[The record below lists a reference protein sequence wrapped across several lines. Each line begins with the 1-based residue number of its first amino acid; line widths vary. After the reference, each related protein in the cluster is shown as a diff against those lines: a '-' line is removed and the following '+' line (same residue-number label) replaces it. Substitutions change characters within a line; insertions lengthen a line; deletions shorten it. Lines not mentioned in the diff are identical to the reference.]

1 MGSTPRVLHEPIG
14 GKASSGDR
22 QGDGVE
28 ACEHLDTEPFVVS
41 HHVDEGSEQQQL
53 RCQEG
58 DQGEQELENSAKET
72 RDHVRLHHHTS
83 FLLHGSHGGTKA
95 QCEPAVRT
103 GKESSPPRLVSS
115 SQQDTFLISQNR
127 HLLLA

>member
-1 MGSTPRVLHEPIG
+1 MLQEPIG

-28 ACEHLDTEPFVVS
+28 AFEHLDTEPFVVS
-41 HHVDEGSEQQQL
+41 HQLDEGSEQQHL

-58 DQGEQELENSAKET
+58 DQGEKELENSAKET
-72 RDHVRLHHHTS
+72 SDHVRLHHHTS
-83 FLLHGSHGGTKA
+83 FLLHVSHGGTKA
-95 QCEPAVRT
+95 LCEPAFRT

-115 SQQDTFLISQNR
+115 SQKDTFLISQNR